1 MLWIILA
8 DLVAVSHAAYVVLVV
23 AGFAAILV
31 GSAARWRWV
40 RNIYFRIMHLA
51 MILLVCLEVIVGIT
65 CPLTRLESALRLRAG
80 QTVYGRDFVGYWFD
94 RIIFHDA
101 PPWVFV
107 TAYLTFGSLVLLTF
121 WLVPVRFVS
130 REASLRL
137 LRGQSR

>member
-8 DLVAVSHAAYVVLVV
+8 DLVAVFHAAYIVLVV

-31 GSAARWRWV
+31 GSAAGWRWV
-40 RNIYFRIMHLA
+40 RNTYFRIMHLA
-51 MILLVCLEVIVGIT
+51 MILSVCLEVIVDIT
-65 CPLTRLESALRLRAG
+65 CRLTRLESALRLQAG
-80 QTVYGRDFVGYWFD
+80 RTAYGRDFVGYWFD

-107 TAYLTFGSLVLLTF
+107 AAYLTFGAVVILTF
-121 WLVPVRFVS
+121 WLVPVRFVPP
-130 REASLRL
+130 EASLRL